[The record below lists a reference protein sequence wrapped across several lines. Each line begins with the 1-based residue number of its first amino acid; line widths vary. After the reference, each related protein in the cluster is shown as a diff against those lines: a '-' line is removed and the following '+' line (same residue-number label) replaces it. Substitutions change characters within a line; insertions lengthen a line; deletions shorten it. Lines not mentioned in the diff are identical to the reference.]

1 MQEGAGV
8 VDRSGY
14 SIHYWRA
21 GPQRAPMVV
30 LTPGAFSDHHMF
42 ASQMDVLWSAG
53 YQTLRWDVHD
63 RGRTGVR
70 GRSGKVSLT
79 ARGSAADLLA
89 LVDGL
94 SGVRQLCLVGH
105 AFGGYVVQEAVFQRP
120 ERVAALIVVGAD
132 CLTLPRMPWESWAAR
147 LAPVRSGL
155 RSAGRTR
162 NLIARAAGIA
172 PVVQTAVYEAVEHFD
187 KRALTMVARA
197 MAGAAHPE
205 PVYRI
210 EQPLLLVRGQYD
222 RTSGLA
228 RAAPRWVARDPLCG
242 YEVVGRAGLFANQD
256 NPKAFNQILLGFL
269 ATRLPVPR
277 SV

>member
-21 GPQRAPMVV
+21 GPRRGPMVV
-30 LTPGAFSDHHMF
+30 LTPGAFSDHRMF
-42 ASQMDVLWSAG
+42 ARQMDALWSAG
-53 YQTLRWDVHD
+53 YQTLRWDIRD
-63 RGRTGVR
+63 SSRSPDS

-79 ARGSAADLLA
+79 ASGSAEDLLA

-94 SGVRQLCLVGH
+94 GGVRHLCLVGH

-120 ERVAALIVVGAD
+120 ERVAALVVVGAD
-132 CLTLPRMPWESWAAR
+132 CLTLPRMPWELWALR

-155 RSAGRTR
+155 RSAEWTR
-162 NLIARAAGIA
+162 SRIARAAAIA
-172 PVVQTAVYEAVEHFD
+172 PVVQTAVYEAVERFD
-187 KRALTMVARA
+187 KRGLTMVARA
-197 MAGAAHPE
+197 MAGAVHPE

-210 EQPLLLVRGQYD
+210 EQPLLLVRGEYD

-228 RAAPRWVARDPLCG
+228 KAAPRWMARDPLCG
-242 YEVVGRAGLFANQD
+242 YEVVRRAGLFANQD

-269 ATRLPVPR
+269 AARLPVPR
-277 SV
+277 GV